1 MIKGF
6 SQENPFSFASNY
18 ICSMRELV
26 SALLLYGLMCQT
38 AFAQVT
44 QTLGLDNYN
53 DGTEILYTSP
63 NGGYA
68 FGNNGYNDLVKAQ
81 VFTNDNSFVLR
92 EAQFKLGVAEFGS
105 TDSTSSLVVNLYRIG
120 AAGINIF
127 GALDSI
133 APDEIIA
140 TDTLPVYDL
149 EAGGML
155 TTTNFN
161 GETLVFYPNDRF
173 AVGIDLSQMTVGDTV
188 ALYST
193 TDEDAGGT
201 GNAWELTADSNWV
214 AIAQD
219 AFGWGLD
226 VDLAIFVAI
235 DENDPAS
242 VQDYQESEWNI
253 YPNPVND
260 VFLISN
266 GFIGNGD
273 FSIRIFNSIGQEVYF
288 NTSVIGSKSLFDI
301 SQFKAGVY
309 LVQLENSGV
318 LSSKKLIKQ

>member
-1 MIKGF
+1 
-6 SQENPFSFASNY
+6 
-18 ICSMRELV
+18 MRQLV
-26 SALLLYGLMCQT
+26 SVLLLSGLMFQT
-38 AFAQVT
+38 AFAQIT

-53 DGTEILYTSP
+53 DGTETLYTSP

-92 EAQFKLGVAEFGS
+92 EVQLKLGVAEFGS
-105 TDSTSSLVVNLYRIG
+105 TDSSSSIVVNVYRIG

-127 GALDSI
+127 GAIDSI

-149 EAGGML
+149 EFGGTL
-155 TTTNFN
+155 TTTDFN
-161 GETLVFYPNDRF
+161 GESLVFYPNDRF
-173 AVGIDLSQMTVGDTV
+173 AVGVDLSLMAAGDTV
-188 ALYST
+188 ALFST

-201 GNAWELTADSNWV
+201 GNAWELTSDSNWV

-242 VQDYQESEWNI
+242 VLDYQKAEWNI

-260 VFLISN
+260 VFSISN
-266 GFIGNGD
+266 LAIGNEE
-273 FSIRIFNSIGQEVYF
+273 FSLRIFNSLGQEVYF
-288 NTSVIGSKSLFDI
+288 CSSFVGIKSSFDI
-301 SQFKAGVY
+301 SSLSNGVY
-309 LVQLENSGV
+309 LVQIENSGV
-318 LSSKKLIKQ
+318 MTTQKLIKQ